1 MTRLVSVLLLLIPV
15 LCATLLLGQSINEP
29 SGVTI
34 GVNHAGTFSI
44 QPGDPA
50 WTYSGSIPGHVA
62 SITGPVSGSDNNQ
75 VSTNG
80 TFDEFT
86 VIYLDPE
93 GNPWRMQLRAYR
105 NLPSATISFSPL
117 TTVPNQRPYA
127 VISRFPTTP
136 HHFSNAG
143 WNRAFGLVG
152 WMDTDSPWVFFDDQ
166 FNASILSAAARPISE
181 RQVWVDNGS
190 TNGLIALQIDA
201 SNAVLPAGDVYTY
214 LITFDQG
221 IGKTI
226 GTWGS
231 TLRNIL
237 GRPIT
242 GNQSDLSLVKPMLS
256 TDSGSTYYYVFNPAL
271 GYEGTLQA
279 AIASANAVGI
289 PIGVVHFDSWWYKK
303 GGNCNATEDPV
314 YASWKNTGNGV
325 WKFVMDPAL
334 FNPINPNNLEEGFIQ
349 NLGPGMA
356 HGRWVDTCSPY
367 RLSNL
372 EGSRNIPHANPVSGN
387 VVIDPGVW
395 KHIAKTLK
403 QSGMVLYEQDFLSTS
418 ARAANTFDDEKFLN
432 AMAAAM
438 AEKGIDLQFCMPLA
452 RHFLEAFQLER
463 VHTVRASGDGFGWSH
478 WDQEMYSA
486 IVLNAGS
493 VWPTVDNFKT
503 TEERNLLLAV
513 LSAGPLPLSDPIGAF
528 VPINEAIRS
537 DGLILK
543 PDVSMVP
550 TDASFVLEAAAIEQ
564 FYGVNGPT
572 ASDAGNTA
580 TLIRPP
586 LIAHTQSDFGPSSFE
601 YVFAYSRD
609 ANAPGSV
616 SFSPQDFGFTGE
628 VYLYDYFGKTG
639 SLQPGAQAIERSV
652 DSQGSYFVI
661 APVGPSGMAFLG
673 DLSKFVPGS
682 QQRLLSLS
690 DSGVITA
697 TLQFNPPETVPI
709 SIFAASA
716 PLVSSDLATVSAPAF
731 DPSTGLY
738 RVTVA
743 SGENKQATIQIAA
756 GPAQ

>member
-1 MTRLVSVLLLLIPV
+1 
-15 LCATLLLGQSINEP
+15 
-29 SGVTI
+29 
-34 GVNHAGTFSI
+34 
-44 QPGDPA
+44 
-50 WTYSGSIPGHVA
+50 
-62 SITGPVSGSDNNQ
+62 
-75 VSTNG
+75 
-80 TFDEFT
+80 
-86 VIYLDPE
+86 
-93 GNPWRMQLRAYR
+93 
-105 NLPSATISFSPL
+105 
-117 TTVPNQRPYA
+117 
-127 VISRFPTTP
+127 
-136 HHFSNAG
+136 
-143 WNRAFGLVG
+143 
-152 WMDTDSPWVFFDDQ
+152 
-166 FNASILSAAARPISE
+166 
-181 RQVWVDNGS
+181 
-190 TNGLIALQIDA
+190 
-201 SNAVLPAGDVYTY
+201 
-214 LITFDQG
+214 
-221 IGKTI
+221 
-226 GTWGS
+226 
-231 TLRNIL
+231 
-237 GRPIT
+237 
-242 GNQSDLSLVKPMLS
+242 
-256 TDSGSTYYYVFNPAL
+256 
-271 GYEGTLQA
+271 
-279 AIASANAVGI
+279 
-289 PIGVVHFDSWWYKK
+289 
-303 GGNCNATEDPV
+303 
-314 YASWKNTGNGV
+314 
-325 WKFVMDPAL
+325 
-334 FNPINPNNLEEGFIQ
+334 
-349 NLGPGMA
+349 
-356 HGRWVDTCSPY
+356 
-367 RLSNL
+367 
-372 EGSRNIPHANPVSGN
+372 
-387 VVIDPGVW
+387 
-395 KHIAKTLK
+395 
-403 QSGMVLYEQDFLSTS
+403 
-418 ARAANTFDDEKFLN
+418 
-432 AMAAAM
+432 
-438 AEKGIDLQFCMPLA
+438 MPLA